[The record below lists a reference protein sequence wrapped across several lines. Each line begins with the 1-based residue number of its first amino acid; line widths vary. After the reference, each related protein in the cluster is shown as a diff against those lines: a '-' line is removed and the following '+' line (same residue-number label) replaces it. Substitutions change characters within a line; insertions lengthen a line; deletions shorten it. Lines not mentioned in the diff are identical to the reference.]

1 MPVTFNDTLTDISD
15 TFVSL
20 GSQLPD
26 TSSAPESQ
34 TYEMSQTELNTVKTR
49 RLVVVFV
56 VIAVFVTLTY
66 FVIKSKK

>member
-1 MPVTFNDTLTDISD
+1 MPVTFNDTLTDISN
-15 TFVSL
+15 TIVGL